1 MEGAGDKSKRAHVA
15 AIIGWDFFKFSQERL
30 ETQRRSIWRKSRK
43 LHLSHD
49 RNGPQSIGR
58 VSYLTNKK

>member
-43 LHLSHD
+43 LHL
-49 RNGPQSIGR
+49 
-58 VSYLTNKK
+58 